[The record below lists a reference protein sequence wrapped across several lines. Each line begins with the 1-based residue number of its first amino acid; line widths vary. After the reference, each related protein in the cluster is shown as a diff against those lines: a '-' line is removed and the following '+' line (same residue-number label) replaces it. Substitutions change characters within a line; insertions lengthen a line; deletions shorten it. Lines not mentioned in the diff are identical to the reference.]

1 VKQFLLRYRL
11 PLLYAVALV
20 VLLLLL
26 QVLQYK
32 LLLVNHAFEAYM
44 LSIALLFTGLGGW
57 LAYTLIRPKTRV
69 ETVVVEKT
77 VPVMVDR
84 PVPVVAGAP
93 PDPDLVRTQRQALG
107 LSTREMEVLE
117 LMARGMS
124 NQEIADTLFLSVPT
138 VKTHSGRLFE
148 KLEVKRRTQAVERAR
163 QLGLIA

>member
-1 VKQFLLRYRL
+1 MKQFLLRYRL
-11 PLLYAVALV
+11 PLLYALALV

-57 LAYTLIRPKTRV
+57 LAYKLISPKTRV

-84 PVPVVAGAP
+84 PVPVAVGTP
-93 PDPDLVRTQRQALG
+93 PDPALVEAQRQALG
-107 LSTREMEVLE
+107 LSPREMEVLE
-117 LMARGMS
+117 RMARGMS
-124 NQEIADTLFLSVPT
+124 NQEIADELFLSLAT
-138 VKTHSGRLFE
+138 VKTHSARLFE
-148 KLEVKRRTQAVERAR
+148 KLDARRRTQAVERAR
-163 QLGLIA
+163 QLGLIR